1 MLYIVEASKKGLRRC
16 KRGGAKGRCNS
27 GIGNLSNCLDN
38 ICRIIH
44 ILRAYV
50 TRIKQRE
57 GGKGYDYIDSY
68 SVSNI
73 VADNMSKFG
82 RKKKIKTRNFALN
95 LAIILIK

>member
-27 GIGNLSNCLDN
+27 GIGNHSNCRDS
-38 ICRIIH
+38 ICGNIH

-50 TRIKQRE
+50 TWIEQRE
-57 GGKGYDYIDSY
+57 GGKGYDYISSY

-82 RKKKIKTRNFALN
+82 RKKKIKTRKIALN
-95 LAIILIK
+95 MAVFLIK